1 MKSPRGT
8 KAAATA
14 TAGKK
19 AKPLDPNP
27 QIKTPAANLF
37 AVQVRRARSAAR
49 FAARDQS
56 IAAQEIVHRLEIY
69 FNQRITDPEASIGKF
84 VRGGAPALH
93 ALPVDLN
100 RTKLFSSDGIS
111 FAVGE
116 FDRVTKIKELG
127 AIIVGKYTQAGW
139 HVY

>member
-1 MKSPRGT
+1 MATSPR
-8 KAAATA
+8 AVS
-14 TAGKK
+14 
-19 AKPLDPNP
+19 KPLNPDP
-27 QIKTPAANLF
+27 QIKTQAGSLF
-37 AVQVRRARSAAR
+37 ALHVRRARNAAR
-49 FAARDQS
+49 FAGRDQS
-56 IAAQEIVHRLEIY
+56 ITGQEIVHRLEIY
-69 FNQRITDPEASIGKF
+69 FGQRIKDPDTPIGKF

-100 RTKLFSSDGIS
+100 RTKLFSSDKIS

-116 FDRVTKIKELG
+116 FDRVTKIKDLG